1 MFLFFFLWCADIR
14 FLLKFMVI
22 QDMLQ
27 IDIKKL
33 EQDLTH
39 QHK

>member
-1 MFLFFFLWCADIR
+1 MLVFFLWCADIR

-22 QDMLQ
+22 QVMLQ
-27 IDIKKL
+27 MDIKKL

-39 QHK
+39 HHK